1 MSAGGKMYHRADSC
15 QGRPSNSVVAQVANN
30 WALIFC
36 PDRQLYLLSK
46 SWANLDWMLGYKL
59 LKEPPADVAGCTSN
73 EYRL

>member
-1 MSAGGKMYHRADSC
+1 MSAGGKMHHSVDSC
-15 QGRPSNSVVAQVANN
+15 QGFTANSVVTQVAND

-36 PDRQLYLLSK
+36 PGRQRHLLSE
-46 SWANLDWMLGYKL
+46 SWAHSARMLGHKL